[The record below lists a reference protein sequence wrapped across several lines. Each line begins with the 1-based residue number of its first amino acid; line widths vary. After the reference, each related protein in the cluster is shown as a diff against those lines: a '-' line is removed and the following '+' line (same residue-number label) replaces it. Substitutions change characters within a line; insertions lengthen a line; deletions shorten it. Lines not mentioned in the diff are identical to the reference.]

1 MNLVLIEAIPLLLQA
16 VCRVIESKLGNKVC
30 YYAPNI
36 HNLESVISEFQPDL
50 LWLDTTIPEVHDGS
64 AFQSIHKNYPHLKI
78 LLFGVGETV
87 PEIRKYF
94 KQGICAYLPKSADAA
109 EIESALACVESG
121 ELYVPASLNKA
132 MASWLTDPVG
142 KKKPGCKLTQRE
154 QEILQLIVEEFTTSE
169 IAKKLYICKCTVETH
184 RINLIEKLGVK
195 NVAGLV
201 REAIQRQLY
210 LC

>member
-16 VCRVIESKLGNKVC
+16 VSQAIESKPGNMVC
-30 YYAPNI
+30 HKAPNLD
-36 HNLESVISEFQPDL
+36 NLEFVLSDTRPDL
-50 LWLDTTIPEVHDGS
+50 LWLDATIPEVHDGNIL
-64 AFQSIHKNYPHLKI
+64 QSIRKNYPHLKI

-94 KQGICAYLPKSADAA
+94 KQGICGYLPKSADAA
-109 EIESALACVESG
+109 EIESALACVKAG

-132 MASWLTDPVG
+132 FASWVTDPVG

-154 QEILQLIVEEFTTSE
+154 QEILQLIIEEFTTTE
-169 IAKKLYICKCTVETH
+169 IAKKLYIGKCTVETH

-201 REAIQRQLY
+201 REAIQRELY
-210 LC
+210 SC

>member
-1 MNLVLIEAIPLLLQA
+1 MTIVVIEAIPLLLQA
-16 VCRVIESKLGNKVC
+16 VCQAIESKLGNKVS
-30 YYAPNI
+30 YAALNL
-36 HNLESVISEFQPDL
+36 HNLESVISEFQPNV
-50 LWLDTTIPEVHDGS
+50 LWLDATIPEVHDGS
-64 AFQSIHKNYPHLKI
+64 AFQAIHKNYPRLKI
-78 LLFGVGETV
+78 LLFGSGETV
-87 PEIRKYF
+87 PEVRKYF
-94 KQGICAYLPKSADAA
+94 KQGIYAYLPKAADAA

-132 MASWLTDPVG
+132 FASWVTNPVG

-154 QEILQLIVEEFTTSE
+154 QEILQLIVEEFTTME

-201 REAIQRQLY
+201 REAIQRELY